1 MVEVLWMH
9 ACFYNGFCS
18 LGALNEKCCG
28 RLPLALVRAEF
39 LLCLVGIPKILK
51 GQTVVELFLPKDMA
65 CETSW
70 CDLKLS
76 FVSSPMEIPDF
87 AHKRKSYLMTTM
99 DISACLAV

>member
-9 ACFYNGFCS
+9 ACFYNGFCR
-18 LGALNEKCCG
+18 LGALNEKRC
-28 RLPLALVRAEF
+28 RRLVRAEF

-51 GQTVVELFLPKDMA
+51 GQTVVELLVPKDMA